1 MNRIRMVN
9 SETGSV
15 TYCDQRAVKDLQAIG
30 FFEQPEPTLEVS
42 EKKPELKNTKTK
54 TDAAN
59 K

>member
-1 MNRIRMVN
+1 MVN

-42 EKKPELKNTKTK
+42 EKKTELKNTKTK
-54 TDAAN
+54 TDAVN